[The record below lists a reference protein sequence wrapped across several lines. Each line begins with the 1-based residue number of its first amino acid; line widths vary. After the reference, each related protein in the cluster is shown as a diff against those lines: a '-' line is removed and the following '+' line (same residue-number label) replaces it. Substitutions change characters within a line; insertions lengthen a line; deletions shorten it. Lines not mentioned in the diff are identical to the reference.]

1 MTLMSCSRRSY
12 EPTNTSVK
20 NRDSYTQLARCK
32 VSFDHFSR
40 MQLEFRKFLLE
51 RIIFLINMCKGTV
64 TCRVYSYSKELYD

>member
-1 MTLMSCSRRSY
+1 MNPKIRPLKT
-12 EPTNTSVK
+12 ET
-20 NRDSYTQLARCK
+20 SYTQLARCK

-51 RIIFLINMCKGTV
+51 KIIFLINMCKGTV